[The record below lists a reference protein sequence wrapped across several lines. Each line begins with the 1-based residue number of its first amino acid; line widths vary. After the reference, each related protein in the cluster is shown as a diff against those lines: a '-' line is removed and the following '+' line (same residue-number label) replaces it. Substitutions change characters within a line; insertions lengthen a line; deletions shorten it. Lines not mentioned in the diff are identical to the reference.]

1 MMDVDKLLKEMSVE
15 DKIRIC
21 YGRDFWHTRDMKK
34 YDLPC
39 VMVADGPHGLRKQVD
54 VGDMLGINRSAP
66 ATCFPTAVLSACS
79 FDDKLL
85 CEMGSAIATE
95 AKALGVNVVLG
106 PGLNIKRNPLCGR
119 NFEYFS
125 EDPLLSGK
133 LAGAFVEGVQK
144 EGVGACVKHFAMN
157 NQEYKRFSSNSM
169 VDERAMREIY
179 LAGFEMA
186 IREHR
191 PSSVMCSYNK
201 INGTHASDNEW
212 LLTQVLRKEWGYQ
225 GMVMTDWG
233 AMNNRI
239 LGFKAGCDLL
249 MPGGSDFMLS
259 ECLDAY
265 KEGELTE
272 AQIDV
277 CARRVLTFVKDAL
290 QMPEQEDADFASHY
304 ALAKKIACESAVLL
318 KNDDAILPLGKEENV
333 AFVGYMAKEPRYQ
346 GAGSSHINPWRL
358 TGALEALGDV
368 WYAQGCNVDG
378 TTTEKLLEEAR
389 ELSAKAD
396 KVVVFI
402 GLTDS
407 YESEGFD
414 RNHMRLP
421 EGHEQ
426 MLAVVREANP
436 NCVVVLTSGSVVELP
451 WFDTVKSILYMG
463 LGGEAVGE
471 ATREL
476 LYGEAVPSGRLA
488 ESWPM
493 KYEDCICASYYGDPH
508 KDAQYRE
515 SIYVGYR
522 YYETAGV
529 PVRFPFGDGL
539 SYTNF
544 AYSDLVVD
552 EKQVSCTVRN
562 VGTMAAKEVVQLY
575 VEAVD
580 SSVYRPVRELKGFA
594 KVCLQ
599 PGEETRVTMP
609 LDERCF
615 AIWQDGFVVEDLDYR
630 ICISKN
636 CHEMVLSAVVHKN
649 GATLTNKEVPAWYTT
664 LQGVPTKEDFESLY
678 GRKIETVV
686 RKKGEYI
693 MENTVLEMSQDS
705 FIMRILYRVV
715 EFVVAR
721 DCGGK
726 KDYSDP
732 AFRMQVVSAVDASL
746 NGMKINAGMNNYV
759 LEGLLMMANGHF
771 FKGIAKMCKRS
782 KR

>member
-1 MMDVDKLLKEMSVE
+1 MFDVDKMLSKMSVE

-21 YGRDFWHTRDMKK
+21 YGKDFWHTRDMEK
-34 YDLPC
+34 YSLPS
-39 VMVADGPHGLRKQVD
+39 VMVADGPHGLRKQED
-54 VGDMLGINRSAP
+54 TGDMLGINRSVP

-79 FDDKLL
+79 FNEALL
-85 CEMGSAIATE
+85 EEMGIAIATE
-95 AKALGVNVVLG
+95 AKSLGVNVVLG

-169 VDERAMREIY
+169 VDDRAMREIY

-186 IREHR
+186 IREHA
-191 PSSVMCSYNK
+191 PSSVMCAYNK
-201 INGTHASDNEW
+201 INGTHASDNQW
-212 LLTQVLRKEWGYQ
+212 LLTQVLRDEWGYQ

-265 KEGELTE
+265 AEGELTE
-272 AQIDV
+272 EEIDT
-277 CARRVLTFVKDAL
+277 CARRVLTFVKNAAM
-290 QMPEQEDADFASHY
+290 MPANEEAEFAAHY
-304 ALAKKIACESAVLL
+304 QLAKKVACESAVLL
-318 KNDDAILPLGKEENV
+318 KNEENTLPLRKEEKV

-368 WYAQGCNVDG
+368 PYAKGCHADG
-378 TTTEKLLEEAR
+378 STTESLLEEAR
-389 ELSAKAD
+389 EVAKAAD
-396 KVVVFI
+396 KVVVFV

-414 RNHMRLP
+414 RDHMRLP
-421 EGHEQ
+421 KGHED
-426 MLAVVREANP
+426 MLMAVCEVNP
-436 NCVVVLTSGSVVELP
+436 NCIVVLTSGSVVEIP
-451 WFDTVKSILYMG
+451 WFDKVKSMLYMG
-463 LGGEAVGE
+463 LAGEAVGE
-471 ATREL
+471 ATKEL

-488 ESWPM
+488 ETWPM
-493 KYEDCICASYYGDPH
+493 KYEDCICADYYAAPH

-529 PVRFPFGDGL
+529 PVRFPFGYGL

-544 AYSDLVVD
+544 SYGNIVVD
-552 EKQVSCTVRN
+552 GENVSCTVKNEGN
-562 VGTMAAKEVVQLY
+562 VAAKEVVQLY
-575 VEAVD
+575 VEAID
-580 SSVYRPVRELKGFA
+580 SRVYRPVRELKGFT
-594 KVCLQ
+594 KVFLQ
-599 PGEETRVTMP
+599 PGEERTVTIP
-609 LDERCF
+609 LNDKSF
-615 AIWQDGFVVEDLDYR
+615 AIWQDGFVTEDLDYR
-630 ICISKN
+630 ICIGKN
-636 CHEMVLSAVVHKN
+636 SHDVVLSATIHKN
-649 GATLTNKEVPAWYTT
+649 GEVLTKKAVPAWYTS
-664 LQGVPTKEDFESLY
+664 LKGVPTKEDFETLY
-678 GRKIETVV
+678 GKKIETIV

-693 MENTVLEMSQDS
+693 MENTVLEMSEDS
-705 FIMRILYRVV
+705 FVMRILYRVV
-715 EFVVAR
+715 EAVVAK

-726 KDYSDP
+726 KDYNDP
-732 AFRMQVVSAVDASL
+732 AFRMQVTSAVDASL

-771 FKGIAKMCKRS
+771 FRGIAMMCKKT

>member
-265 KEGELTE
+265 
-272 AQIDV
+272 
-277 CARRVLTFVKDAL
+277 
-290 QMPEQEDADFASHY
+290 
-304 ALAKKIACESAVLL
+304 
-318 KNDDAILPLGKEENV
+318 NNV
-333 AFVGYMAKEPRYQ
+333 
-346 GAGSSHINPWRL
+346 
-358 TGALEALGDV
+358 
-368 WYAQGCNVDG
+368 
-378 TTTEKLLEEAR
+378 
-389 ELSAKAD
+389 
-396 KVVVFI
+396 
-402 GLTDS
+402 
-407 YESEGFD
+407 
-414 RNHMRLP
+414 
-421 EGHEQ
+421 
-426 MLAVVREANP
+426 
-436 NCVVVLTSGSVVELP
+436 
-451 WFDTVKSILYMG
+451 
-463 LGGEAVGE
+463 
-471 ATREL
+471 
-476 LYGEAVPSGRLA
+476 
-488 ESWPM
+488 
-493 KYEDCICASYYGDPH
+493 
-508 KDAQYRE
+508 
-515 SIYVGYR
+515 
-522 YYETAGV
+522 
-529 PVRFPFGDGL
+529 
-539 SYTNF
+539 YT
-544 AYSDLVVD
+544 YS
-552 EKQVSCTVRN
+552 
-562 VGTMAAKEVVQLY
+562 
-575 VEAVD
+575 
-580 SSVYRPVRELKGFA
+580 
-594 KVCLQ
+594 
-599 PGEETRVTMP
+599 
-609 LDERCF
+609 
-615 AIWQDGFVVEDLDYR
+615 
-630 ICISKN
+630 
-636 CHEMVLSAVVHKN
+636 
-649 GATLTNKEVPAWYTT
+649 
-664 LQGVPTKEDFESLY
+664 
-678 GRKIETVV
+678 
-686 RKKGEYI
+686 
-693 MENTVLEMSQDS
+693 
-705 FIMRILYRVV
+705 
-715 EFVVAR
+715 
-721 DCGGK
+721 
-726 KDYSDP
+726 
-732 AFRMQVVSAVDASL
+732 QVVTVS
-746 NGMKINAGMNNYV
+746 
-759 LEGLLMMANGHF
+759 
-771 FKGIAKMCKRS
+771 
-782 KR
+782 